1 MYMCMM
7 LCWETYA
14 DHSEY
19 EDNFVE
25 SVLSF
30 HIYVSSGDWTQAIK
44 LVIQSSH

>member
-14 DHSEY
+14 GHREY

-25 SVLSF
+25 SVPSF
-30 HIYVSSGDWTQAIK
+30 HIYVSSGVWTQVIK
-44 LVIQSSH
+44 LVTESSH